1 MDGQCGLAMP
11 FVINEDGGDNGAS
24 EENKNEGEQSLRD
37 ERKDARRVRVQVRAI
52 VRTSAI
58 NSGSHACAS
67 MYSHISFICRMKV
80 QERHI

>member
-1 MDGQCGLAMP
+1 M
-11 FVINEDGGDNGAS
+11 VS
-24 EENKNEGEQSLRD
+24 EENKNEGEHRGD

-67 MYSHISFICRMKV
+67 MYAHISFICRMKV